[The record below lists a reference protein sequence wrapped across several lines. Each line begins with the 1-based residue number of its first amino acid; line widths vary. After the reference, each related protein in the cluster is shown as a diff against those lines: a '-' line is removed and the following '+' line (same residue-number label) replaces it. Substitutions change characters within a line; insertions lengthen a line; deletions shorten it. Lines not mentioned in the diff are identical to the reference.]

1 MTVHLYRLIDYF
13 IPKNLKNDPYLY
25 RKAKAFVFLF
35 WFLFLLAYLLVLC
48 NMAGMIENMP
58 NVQLGLVLLLIFIW
72 AFRKKGNLILFSNI
86 YVGIY
91 FSILAPSIPATGGI
105 YSDNLHWLIVAP
117 LIALLFANKISSFIW
132 LIVVSVF
139 SFFCYLNTE
148 NSPVEIV
155 HTINKTPLFMSYLFF
170 AMAIYGIVMI
180 FEQGLDLIVEM
191 LRGQK
196 LQLEVQTNLLNDQK
210 RLLEEQKLELKKQK
224 ELFEAQKEE
233 ILKKNSDLKSIE
245 EKLTYSNVELENFAY
260 AASHDLKEPLRM
272 IGMYTQLTQRKLAGK
287 LDESTTEFMFYITD
301 GVRRMQNL
309 LEDLLQYSRLGKKD
323 DGVKVIDL
331 NNILYLVIHNIMA
344 TLKETKA
351 CIISEPLPLTMASN
365 SEMVQLFQ
373 NLIINS
379 IKFRRKDVQ
388 AEIFISSKE
397 IDNFYQFSFK
407 DNGIGIK
414 EEYKEKVFNIFERLH
429 SKSEYEGSGI
439 GLATVKKIVKNAG
452 GQIWLESTEG
462 VGTTFYFMLPKIKQ
476 NTAAMQNPES
486 AQAA

>member
-1 MTVHLYRLIDYF
+1 MTTHLYRFIDYF

-35 WFLFLLAYLLVLC
+35 WFIFSLAFIVLIL
-48 NMAGMIENMP
+48 NEFGFIENIP
-58 NVQLGLVLLLIFIW
+58 NIRIAWILCAIFIW
-72 AFRKKGNLILFSNI
+72 VFKKKGSLVLFSNI
-86 YVGIY
+86 FVAIY
-91 FSILAPSIPATGGI
+91 FGIIAPSVPATGGI
-105 YSDNLHWLIVAP
+105 YSDNLHWLILSP
-117 LIALLFANKISSFIW
+117 LIALLFGNKISSFIW
-132 LIVVSVF
+132 FLIISTF
-139 SFFCYLNTE
+139 SYYSYLTT
-148 NSPVEIV
+148 NSNQLEVISSFG
-155 HTINKTPLFMSYLFF
+155 KMPLFMSYFLF
-170 AMAIYGIVMI
+170 ALAIYGIVMI
-180 FEQGLDLIVEM
+180 FEKGLDTIVEM
-191 LRGQK
+191 LQGQK
-196 LQLEVQTNLLNDQK
+196 LQLEVQKGMLEEQK

-224 ELFEAQKEE
+224 ELFVEQKEE
-233 ILKKNSDLKSIE
+233 ILKKNRDLEAIE

-272 IGMYTQLTQRKLAGK
+272 IGMYTQLTQRKLVGK
-287 LDESTTEFMFYITD
+287 LDDSTTEFMFYITD

-351 CIISEPLPLTMASN
+351 CIISEPLPFTMASN

-379 IKFRRKDVQ
+379 IKFRRKNVQ
-388 AEIFISSKE
+388 AEILITSKE
-397 IDNFYQFSFK
+397 VEDYYQFSFK

-439 GLATVKKIVKNAG
+439 GLATVKKIVKNGG

-462 VGTTFYFMLPKIKQ
+462 VGTTFHFMLPKIK
-476 NTAAMQNPES
+476 
-486 AQAA
+486 

>member
-1 MTVHLYRLIDYF
+1 MATHLYRFIDYF
-13 IPKNLKNDPYLY
+13 IPEKLQKDPYLF

-35 WFLFLLAYLLVLC
+35 WFIFSLAFFVLIL
-48 NMAGMIENMP
+48 NKFGFIENMP
-58 NVQLGLVLLLIFIW
+58 NIRLALILCSIFIW
-72 AFRKKGNLILFSNI
+72 AFKKKGNLIVFSN
-86 YVGIY
+86 VFVAIY
-91 FSILAPSIPATGGI
+91 FGIIAPTVPETGGI
-105 YSDNLHWLIVAP
+105 YSDNLHWLILAP
-117 LIALLFANKISSFIW
+117 LIALLFGNKLSSFIW
-132 LIVVSVF
+132 FLIICTF
-139 SFFCYLNTE
+139 SYYCYLTT
-148 NSPVEIV
+148 NSNQLEVMSSFG
-155 HTINKTPLFMSYLFF
+155 KMPLFMSYFLF

-180 FEQGLDLIVEM
+180 FEKGLDMIVEM
-191 LRGQK
+191 LREQK
-196 LQLEVQTNLLNDQK
+196 LQLEVQK
-210 RLLEEQKLELKKQK
+210 GMLEEQKRLFENQKLELDEQK
-224 ELFEAQKEE
+224 RLFENQKQE
-233 ILKKNSDLKSIE
+233 ILQKNSDLKAIE
-245 EKLTYSNVELENFAY
+245 EKLTYSNIELENFAY

-272 IGMYTQLTQRKLAGK
+272 IGMYTQLTQRKLVGK

-379 IKFRRKDVQ
+379 IKFRRKNVQ
-388 AEIFISSKE
+388 SEIFISSIE
-397 IDNFYQFSFK
+397 VDNFYQFSFK

-452 GQIWLESTEG
+452 GNIWLESIEG
-462 VGTTFYFMLPKIKQ
+462 VGTTFYFMLPKINNQTTGVKKSEC
-476 NTAAMQNPES
+476 TMAA
-486 AQAA
+486 

>member
-1 MTVHLYRLIDYF
+1 
-13 IPKNLKNDPYLY
+13 
-25 RKAKAFVFLF
+25 
-35 WFLFLLAYLLVLC
+35 
-48 NMAGMIENMP
+48 
-58 NVQLGLVLLLIFIW
+58 
-72 AFRKKGNLILFSNI
+72 
-86 YVGIY
+86 
-91 FSILAPSIPATGGI
+91 
-105 YSDNLHWLIVAP
+105 
-117 LIALLFANKISSFIW
+117 
-132 LIVVSVF
+132 
-139 SFFCYLNTE
+139 
-148 NSPVEIV
+148 
-155 HTINKTPLFMSYLFF
+155 MSYLFF

-452 GQIWLESTEG
+452 GQIWLESNEG
-462 VGTTFYFMLPKIKQ
+462 VGTTFYFMLPKIEQ